1 MALIINVPFLVNAFF
16 KIIMPFVDPVTRE
29 KIKFN
34 PEIYEEEY
42 FTKDMTMKEWWGGHH
57 DFEYV
62 HETYWASLVRM
73 CEERSSAWM
82 KSWEKL
88 GGKIGTSEWE
98 YKKGVEVAEKQP
110 DVAVSTVEVITKE
123 IPQDD
128 VEKARPSLEVLP
140 IVG

>member
-1 MALIINVPFLVNAFF
+1 
-16 KIIMPFVDPVTRE
+16 
-29 KIKFN
+29 
-34 PEIYEEEY
+34 
-42 FTKDMTMKEWWGGHH
+42 
-57 DFEYV
+57 
-62 HETYWASLVRM
+62 
-73 CEERSSAWM
+73 M